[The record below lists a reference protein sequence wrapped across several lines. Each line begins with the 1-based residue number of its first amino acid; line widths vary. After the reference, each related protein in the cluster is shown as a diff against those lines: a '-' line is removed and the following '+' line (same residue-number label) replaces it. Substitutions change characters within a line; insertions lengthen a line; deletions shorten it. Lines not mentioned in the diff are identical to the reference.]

1 MNKKLNITNV
11 TYERLVNLGNFEN
24 ERLSA
29 TVQIGIEDSPEE
41 AFEYLCQW
49 VNGQLKVEKRI
60 IKAEQKIQ
68 ELADQ
73 EKYLQSKID
82 KMKSEIEFL
91 EKRLIQLSQSNFEL
105 EKQHLSRL

>member
-1 MNKKLNITNV
+1 MNKKLNITNI

-29 TVQIGIEDSPEE
+29 TVEIEVDQSPEE

-49 VNGQLKVEKRI
+49 VSEQLKAEKRI
-60 IKAEQKIQ
+60 SKAEQKLQ
-68 ELADQ
+68 QLAEQ

-82 KMKSEIEFL
+82 KIKAQVESL
-91 EKRLIQLSQSNFEL
+91 QNQLIQVSEL
-105 EKQHLSRL
+105 NIESEDIVF